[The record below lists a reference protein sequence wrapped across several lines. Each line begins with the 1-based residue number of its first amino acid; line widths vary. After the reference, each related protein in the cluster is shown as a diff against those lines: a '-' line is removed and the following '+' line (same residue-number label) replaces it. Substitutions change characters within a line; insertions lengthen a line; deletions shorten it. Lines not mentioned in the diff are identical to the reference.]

1 MPISPFF
8 RLIVMT
14 LIVFQLVGPGLLWAM
29 EQRGVEVRRHNQ
41 AVVSGIRGSDLTV
54 LAGETTRPVRFS
66 EPIVFGEQVRT
77 ARDSSAEVLINNQ
90 AVVTMLSE
98 SDVALEERDGHTVVH
113 LSKGSVLVSAAAS
126 ALREGQT
133 VIVETPGAQ
142 LSTRGGLLK
151 ATVGT
156 EPRQTKWKQES
167 EGGVQLVS
175 YSPIY
180 PVQTE
185 AMVNERFEVYE
196 GTGTIGTRT
205 AGATPLIIEPG
216 QSVQMT
222 GGTLGT
228 PGGIEGALAG
238 PGPMVL
244 AATRHAATPQ
254 AGLELV
260 SARQLQQV
268 SALQQALYGDPDAT
282 VEGKESQSG
291 TIISTLFGTNPT
303 QAPPFVDSQQS

>member
-8 RLIVMT
+8 HLIVMT

-90 AVVTMLSE
+90 VVVTMLSE

-142 LSTRGGLLK
+142 LTTRGVFSK
-151 ATVGT
+151 
-156 EPRQTKWKQES
+156 PR
-167 EGGVQLVS
+167 
-175 YSPIY
+175 
-180 PVQTE
+180 
-185 AMVNERFEVYE
+185 
-196 GTGTIGTRT
+196 
-205 AGATPLIIEPG
+205 
-216 QSVQMT
+216 
-222 GGTLGT
+222 
-228 PGGIEGALAG
+228 
-238 PGPMVL
+238 
-244 AATRHAATPQ
+244 
-254 AGLELV
+254 
-260 SARQLQQV
+260 SARSPGRPNGSRSQRDGYRWSRMLRSTPCRRTQSSTNV
-268 SALQQALYGDPDAT
+268 LKSMKGRGRSGLGRQARPR
-282 VEGKESQSG
+282 S
-291 TIISTLFGTNPT
+291 
-303 QAPPFVDSQQS
+303 